1 MIRNTYLFSLLLH
14 LCLHLQVNTLQSQ
27 LAAWNFENVTGA
39 IPSIPIL
46 PSSIGGGISGGEGRL
61 SGAQNSGSPT
71 TCASPETW
79 ATNFWPIT
87 STRNT
92 SSYMSFS
99 VTAGEGYR
107 ANITGISFMLSRS
120 SSSAPSDY
128 YVSVFRWGVE
138 TFISSGT
145 VPIIGCNNFSGSC
158 NISGTSGGPLE
169 IRIYLFRQNNAA
181 MTATMRI
188 DNVTISGTTEVA
200 LPVSLG
206 DFSGNCG
213 NQNNPVLKWETYSEN
228 KNHGFW
234 IQQAFSDLIFKDLHF
249 VLGNG
254 ESQSRKQ
261 YYWEDKEER
270 RGLIYYRLKQI
281 DFDGR
286 IAYSKIVPVSC
297 ENGPLLI
304 TMENKESITLFLG
317 NQVGQFEEWS
327 LFNLNGTRL
336 QSGKMEALTPQIKIP
351 CPNMRTGYYILLIS
365 GKKGYTVK
373 KINWVA

>member
-1 MIRNTYLFSLLLH
+1 MIRNAYLFSFFLQ
-14 LCLHLQVNTLQSQ
+14 LCFNLQVKTLYSQ

-46 PSSIGGGISGGEGRL
+46 PSSIGAGISGGEGRL

-79 ATNFWPIT
+79 ATNFWPTT

-92 SSYMSFS
+92 DSYMSFMVNAS
-99 VTAGEGYR
+99 EGYR
-107 ANITGISFMLSRS
+107 ANITGINFMLSRS

-138 TFISSGT
+138 TFISSGV
-145 VPIIGCNNFSGSC
+145 VPISGCNNFSLSC
-158 NISGTSGGPLE
+158 NVSGTSGGPLE
-169 IRIYLFRQNNAA
+169 IRIYLYRQNSAA

-200 LPVSLG
+200 LPVTLG
-206 DFSGNCG
+206 HFSGDCNE
-213 NQNNPVLKWETYSEN
+213 QNFPMLEWDTYSEN

-254 ESQSRKQ
+254 ESQTRKK
-261 YYWEDKEER
+261 YYWEDKVER
-270 RGLIYYRLKQI
+270 RGLVYYRLKQI
-281 DFDGR
+281 DFDGKTSF
-286 IAYSKIVPVSC
+286 SKILPVSC
-297 ENGPLLI
+297 ENGSMMI
-304 TMENKESITLFLG
+304 TIEDKNAITLFLG
-317 NQVGQFEEWS
+317 NQTGQFEEWS
-327 LFNLNGTRL
+327 LFSLSGTRL
-336 QSGKMEALTPQIKIP
+336 QSGKMETLTPLIKIP
-351 CPNMRTGYYILLIS
+351 CPAMRTGYYILLLS
-365 GKKGYTVK
+365 GKKSQIVK
-373 KINWVA
+373 KINWVE